1 MARACIANISLTL
14 YLFNPDSAKAYNF
27 QTRDPLYDTFPRGR
41 ELLRRKTR
49 PVRRSRES
57 FFSLDAYLT
66 SMIQSR
72 PLLTRRSPK
81 RSEDFFAITSSREIP
96 APANSSASAEDE
108 VTAR

>member
-1 MARACIANISLTL
+1 MPMARACIANISLTL

-66 SMIQSR
+66 VIQSR
-72 PLLTRRSPK
+72 PLLARRSPK

-96 APANSSASAEDE
+96 APANSSASAKDG
-108 VTAR
+108 